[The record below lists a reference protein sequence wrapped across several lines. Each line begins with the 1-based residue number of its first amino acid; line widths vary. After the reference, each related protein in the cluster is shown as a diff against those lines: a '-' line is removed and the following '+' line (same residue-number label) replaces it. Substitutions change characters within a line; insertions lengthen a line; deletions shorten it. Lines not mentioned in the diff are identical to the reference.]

1 MSAPMTPS
9 RRLVLLGG
17 GHSHLPVIVAAR
29 DWQREGAGNPVDVTL
44 VSPDALT
51 AYSGMV
57 PGVIAGHYQA
67 RECLIDVERLARRSG
82 VRFVQS
88 AAIGLDPVQKIVRL
102 QDGASLPY
110 DVLSIDVG
118 ATPHAAPGLADA
130 LRLGHCGSMAIAPCK
145 PFPLL
150 MDRLDRFIAA
160 YEARPG
166 PADLCVVG
174 AGLAGIEVALAL
186 SFRLRAQAGA
196 RIHLLCGDARLLPSA
211 PGRISAALERACAD
225 RGVAL
230 VRDTRIEAVEP
241 DALVAADGRRIRA
254 DLARLATGAS
264 APAWLAGSGLALDPD
279 GFISV
284 AATLAS
290 VSHPAVFAAGDC
302 ASVLQHPRPK
312 AGVYAVRQGQPLA
325 GNLRRALAGEGL
337 VAFSPQREA
346 LALAALGPRS
356 AIAIRNGIAL
366 GGPASRGYLGRGL
379 SDALG
384 RRLWTWKDGI
394 DRAFVDRYSFQ

>member
-1 MSAPMTPS
+1 MT
-9 RRLVLLGG
+9 
-17 GHSHLPVIVAAR
+17 
-29 DWQREGAGNPVDVTL
+29 
-44 VSPDALT
+44 
-51 AYSGMV
+51 
-57 PGVIAGHYQA
+57 
-67 RECLIDVERLARRSG
+67 
-82 VRFVQS
+82 
-88 AAIGLDPVQKIVRL
+88 
-102 QDGASLPY
+102 
-110 DVLSIDVG
+110 
-118 ATPHAAPGLADA
+118 
-130 LRLGHCGSMAIAPCK
+130 IAPCK
-145 PFPLL
+145 PFPML

-160 YEARPG
+160 YEAQPR

-186 SFRLRAQAGA
+186 SFRMRAHPGV
-196 RIHLLCGDARLLPSA
+196 RVHLMSGDARLMPSA
-211 PGRISAALERACAD
+211 PRRIGAALEQACAD

-230 VRDTRIEAVEP
+230 VGDARIEVVEP
-241 DALVAADGRRIRA
+241 DWLVAADGRRFRA
-254 DLARLATGAS
+254 DLALLATGAS
-264 APAWLAGSGLALDPD
+264 APAWLAGCGLALDPH

-325 GNLRRALAGEGL
+325 GNLRRALTGEAL

-356 AIAIRNGIAL
+356 AIAIRNGVAI
-366 GGPASRGYLGRGL
+366 GGPASRGYLGGRL

-384 RRLWTWKDGI
+384 RRLWRWKDGI
-394 DRAFVDRYSFQ
+394 DRAFVDRLDLG